1 MTFAMAEVIK
11 GKVSVVAALIQ
22 SLISHKPTRLANT
35 GTHSSLIE
43 LTELQSISTLWPVRN
58 YTSWL
63 QRHMPASEQLT
74 QSYHTTVEEPAVEHL
89 TFQCSN
95 NYTVV
100 PHHWRPVSK
109 TYPKGLRVG
118 NHQESLY

>member
-63 QRHMPASEQLT
+63 QRHMRVNSLPKVTTRQWKSQ
-74 QSYHTTVEEPAVEHL
+74 QS
-89 TFQCSN
+89 N
-95 NYTVV
+95 I
-100 PHHWRPVSK
+100 
-109 TYPKGLRVG
+109 
-118 NHQESLY
+118 